1 MRHTQ
6 QTWRQVLTST
16 GGDRKTLV
24 TKHEELTKEVEKL
37 RTELAAYS
45 EYDPIE
51 LDKKI
56 EDTRRSRAAAERFTE
71 HIYCMEGW
79 LKELVHDRDSLL
91 ATLKSLY
98 GDEWDDEEG
107 GLREF

>member
-1 MRHTQ
+1 M
-6 QTWRQVLTST
+6 TSA
-16 GGDRKTLV
+16 GGNRKTLLK
-24 TKHEELTKEVEKL
+24 THEELTKEVEKL

-56 EDTRRSRAAAERFTE
+56 EDTTRSRAAADKFTE

-79 LKELVHDRDSLL
+79 LKAHVLDREGQICI
-91 ATLKSLY
+91 LKELY
-98 GDEWDDEEG
+98 GDEWEDEDG
-107 GLREF
+107 GLREL

>member
-1 MRHTQ
+1 MP
-6 QTWRQVLTST
+6 T

-24 TKHEELTKEVEKL
+24 TRHEALIKEVEKL
-37 RTELAAYS
+37 RMELAAYS
-45 EYDPIE
+45 DYDPVE

-56 EDTRRSRAAAERFTE
+56 EDTRRSLAAAEKFTE

-79 LKELVHDRDSLL
+79 LKDKVPDREGQVN
-91 ATLKSLY
+91 ALKDIY

-107 GLREF
+107 GLREL